1 MFLDEMTPEEQ
12 AREMDEFHSFL
23 AEMYAEEQAMSPEEK
38 LARSRAEARLIHE
51 EWIGEQ
57 HAAQWAFD

>member
-1 MFLDEMTPEEQ
+1 MFYDEMTPEELE
-12 AREMDEFHSFL
+12 REMDDFHSFL
-23 AEMYAEEQAMSPEEK
+23 AEMYAEEQAMTPEEK